1 MEQGQFCLRVRGE
14 QNIAGSDLL
23 AAALHQIKVAAVA
36 HDHRRGEVKA
46 QLANGSHVKFHQQL
60 ASFDR
65 ISLPDTK
72 GKMLTLEGDG
82 VPSHMDEQLRL
93 EALGDNPQC
102 MAGVHKIFHCSIR
115 WGIKPPLLRNH
126 GNSIAQNLPRKG
138 GVRHRLYGNHLAGQG
153 AENLLISG
161 WP

>member
-1 MEQGQFCLRVRGE
+1 MLPHFTKSKSLLLHTITGVVR
-14 QNIAGSDLL
+14 
-23 AAALHQIKVAAVA
+23 
-36 HDHRRGEVKA
+36 VKA

-65 ISLPDTK
+65 ISLPDMK